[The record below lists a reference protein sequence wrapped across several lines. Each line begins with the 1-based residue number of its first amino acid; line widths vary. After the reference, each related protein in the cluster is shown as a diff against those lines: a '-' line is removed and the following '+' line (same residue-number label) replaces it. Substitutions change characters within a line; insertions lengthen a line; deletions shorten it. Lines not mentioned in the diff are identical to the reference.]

1 MDHVGPWLFVA
12 ILLFGSVARLLR
24 GARGLAERSRG
35 TPPAAPAASPHPS
48 SMLAELQRNPAWRG
62 VVPPTPPPTTGP
74 RAPGSANVRVT
85 APTRRVPMGAARA
98 DGPPYAARLGG
109 GPLLDE
115 LAAGPS
121 AGGRAVGEALA
132 HRASLRNAVVL
143 AEVLAPPVALR

>member
-12 ILLFGSVARLLR
+12 VLLFGSVARLLR

-35 TPPAAPAASPHPS
+35 TLPAARAASPQPS
-48 SMLAELQRNPAWRG
+48 SMPAELQRNPAWRG
-62 VVPPTPPPTTGP
+62 VVPPAPPPATGP
-74 RAPGSANVRVT
+74 RAPGGANLRVT
-85 APTRRVPMGAARA
+85 APTRRVPMGAARP

-109 GPLLDE
+109 PPIDE
-115 LAAGPS
+115 PVAAPS